1 MQDNVFENWL
11 KNFFIQST
19 QSNQKP
25 VLLIYNGHGS
35 QLTYNTVMLAIENNI
50 IIICLPPNCS
60 HVLQPLDVG
69 VFKNLK
75 VDWKKILKQWF
86 RESRLSSVDKTVFPG
101 LLNCLWHTLSA
112 DDAVAGF
119 KGSCIV
125 PLESEKMKQ

>member
-1 MQDNVFENWL
+1 
-11 KNFFIQST
+11 
-19 QSNQKP
+19 
-25 VLLIYNGHGS
+25 
-35 QLTYNTVMLAIENNI
+35 MLAIENNI

-60 HVLQPLDVG
+60 HVLQPLDAG